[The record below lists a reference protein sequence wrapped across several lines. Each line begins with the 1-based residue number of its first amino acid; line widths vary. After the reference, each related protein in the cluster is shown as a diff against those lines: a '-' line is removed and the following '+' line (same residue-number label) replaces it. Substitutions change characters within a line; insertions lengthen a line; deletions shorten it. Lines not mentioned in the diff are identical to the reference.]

1 VYQLTEA
8 VAIPKPLIKEL
19 YEYLVGIEEI
29 LATIEELVD
38 EESLKR
44 IKKSLTEYKKREYVT
59 AKNSKAV
66 RKVLM
71 KS

>member
-1 VYQLTEA
+1 MSEA

-19 YEYLVGIEEI
+19 YKYLARIEEI
-29 LATIEELVD
+29 LATIEELMD

-44 IKKSLTEYKKREYVT
+44 IKKSLAEYKKREYVT
-59 AKNSKAV
+59 AKNSRDI

-71 KS
+71 KD

>member
-1 VYQLTEA
+1 MTEA

-44 IKKSLTEYKKREYVT
+44 IKKSLTEYKKHEYVAT
-59 AKNSKAV
+59 KNSKDV